1 MARDYRYGH
10 KSSAP
15 APRRTQQDEAAEK
28 SLADKPVKPSKPF
41 ASIMRKKP
49 KPSASTSATDAHQ
62 SAVVESSKASSEPK
76 TSRDKALNTFRQ
88 NTAEVS
94 AQKASSVDEDVQKVK
109 NKVYRD
115 SLPKHIRKELEAQ
128 EALAK
133 AQAEQAE
140 AERLAHMAAQQ
151 EKRRQRLSL
160 GGWLS
165 IAGLTLVG
173 VAWLLYAPFF
183 LAFAFE
189 MGWVSEETRNRM
201 DPAATMRGELASKAI
216 EPAKKPSATAPVSP
230 VEDTNSVKYTFYGEL
245 PKDQVLSGVQPLT
258 VKTKAPIYLQLLSL
272 PNEAQAQAERR
283 RLAQKGFVVQMATLA
298 GKSGNNYVLRMGPYD
313 DQRTLNRLKVELQR
327 VGVDAHEVSL
337 ASVVKASE
345 PVKASTQNANTKTP
359 PPQPAANSRG
369 AVAPR

>member
-15 APRRTQQDEAAEK
+15 APRRTQLTEETSSSGTVKESVK
-28 SLADKPVKPSKPF
+28 SSSKPF
-41 ASIMRKKP
+41 ASLIRKKP
-49 KPSASTSATDAHQ
+49 KSESQSSTDVPQTHAPELAKVSTDMH
-62 SAVVESSKASSEPK
+62 K
-76 TSRDKALNTFRQ
+76 SREKALSTYRQ
-88 NTAEVS
+88 ANKTEPSVA
-94 AQKASSVDEDVQKVK
+94 KATPIDEDVQKVK
-109 NKVYRD
+109 NKVYRE

-140 AERLAHMAAQQ
+140 RDRLAQLVAQQ

-160 GGWLS
+160 SSWLS
-165 IAGLTLVG
+165 IAALTLMG
-173 VAWLLYAPFF
+173 IAWLLYAPFF

-201 DPAATMRGELASKAI
+201 DPAASVRGELASKAI
-216 EPAKKPSATAPVSP
+216 EASKKPVPVVP
-230 VEDTNSVKYTFYGEL
+230 VTPAEDPNVVKYTFYGEL
-245 PKDQVLSGVQPLT
+245 PKDVVLSGVQPLA
-258 VKTKAPIYLQLLSL
+258 VKTKAPVYLQLLSL

-283 RLAQKGFVVQMATLA
+283 RLVQKGYFVQMATLA

-313 DQRTLNRLKVELQR
+313 DQRVLNRLKVELQKLHI
-327 VGVDAHEVSL
+327 DAHEVSL
-337 ASVVKASE
+337 ASVIKASE
-345 PVKASTQNANTKTP
+345 PVKKEALSTGVTSAPATNT
-359 PPQPAANSRG
+359 RG

>member
-15 APRRTQQDEAAEK
+15 APRRTQLTEETNGSGAVKESVK
-28 SLADKPVKPSKPF
+28 SSSKSF
-41 ASIMRKKP
+41 ASLIRKKP
-49 KPSASTSATDAHQ
+49 KSESQSSADLPQTHASESVKTPSEVYKSREKALSTYRQ
-62 SAVVESSKASSEPK
+62 SSKVEPLVVK
-76 TSRDKALNTFRQ
+76 TTP
-88 NTAEVS
+88 
-94 AQKASSVDEDVQKVK
+94 VDDDVQKVK
-109 NKVYRD
+109 NKVYRE

-140 AERLAHMAAQQ
+140 RDRLAQLVAQQ

-160 GGWLS
+160 SSWLS
-165 IAGLTLVG
+165 IAALTLIG
-173 VAWLLYAPFF
+173 IAWLLYAPFF

-201 DPAATMRGELASKAI
+201 DPAASVRGELASKAI
-216 EPAKKPSATAPVSP
+216 EASKKPAPVAP
-230 VEDTNSVKYTFYGEL
+230 VAPAEDPNVVKYTFYGEL
-245 PKDQVLSGVQPLT
+245 PKDVVLSGVQPLA
-258 VKTKAPIYLQLLSL
+258 VKTKAPVYLQLLSL

-283 RLAQKGFVVQMATLA
+283 RLAQKGYMVQMATLA

-313 DQRTLNRLKVELQR
+313 DQRTLNRLKVELQKLHI
-327 VGVDAHEVSL
+327 DAHEVSL
-337 ASVVKASE
+337 ASVIKASE
-345 PVKASTQNANTKTP
+345 PIKKEPQSNTVTTTP
-359 PPQPAANSRG
+359 PNNTRG

>member
-15 APRRTQQDEAAEK
+15 APRRTQLTEETSSSGTVKESVK
-28 SLADKPVKPSKPF
+28 SSSKPF
-41 ASIMRKKP
+41 ASLIRKKP
-49 KPSASTSATDAHQ
+49 KSESQSSTDVPQTHAPELAKVSTDVH
-62 SAVVESSKASSEPK
+62 K
-76 TSRDKALNTFRQ
+76 SREKALSTYRQ
-88 NTAEVS
+88 ANKTEP
-94 AQKASSVDEDVQKVK
+94 SVTKTTPIDEDVQKVK
-109 NKVYRD
+109 NKVYRE

-140 AERLAHMAAQQ
+140 RDRLTQLVAQQ

-160 GGWLS
+160 SSWLS
-165 IAGLTLVG
+165 IAALTLIG
-173 VAWLLYAPFF
+173 IAWLLYAPFF

-201 DPAATMRGELASKAI
+201 DPAASVRGELASKAI
-216 EPAKKPSATAPVSP
+216 EASKKPAVPVVLVAPA
-230 VEDTNSVKYTFYGEL
+230 EDPNVVKYTFYGEL
-245 PKDQVLSGVQPLT
+245 PKDVVLSGVQPLA
-258 VKTKAPIYLQLLSL
+258 VKTKAPVYLQLLSL

-283 RLAQKGFVVQMATLA
+283 RLVQKGYMVQMATLA

-313 DQRTLNRLKVELQR
+313 DQRILNRLKVELQKLHI
-327 VGVDAHEVSL
+327 DAHEVSL
-337 ASVVKASE
+337 ASVIKASE
-345 PVKASTQNANTKTP
+345 PIKKEPQSNTVTTTP
-359 PPQPAANSRG
+359 PNNTRG

>member
-15 APRRTQQDEAAEK
+15 APRRTQLSEDTGSVSDERVK
-28 SLADKPVKPSKPF
+28 SSSKPF
-41 ASIMRKKP
+41 SSLIRKKV
-49 KPSASTSATDAHQ
+49 TSDKIQAR
-62 SAVVESSKASSEPK
+62 SEPSK
-76 TSRDKALNTFRQ
+76 ISLSDAINSPADEHKSREKALNTYRQ
-88 NTAEVS
+88 TSKTEPS
-94 AQKASSVDEDVQKVK
+94 AAKTTSIDDDVQKVK
-109 NKVYRD
+109 NKVYRE

-140 AERLAHMAAQQ
+140 RDRVAQLAAQQ

-160 GGWLS
+160 SSWLS
-165 IAGLTLVG
+165 IAALTVSG
-173 VAWLLYAPFF
+173 IAWLLYAPFF

-201 DPAATMRGELASKAI
+201 DPAASVRSELASKAI
-216 EPAKKPSATAPVSP
+216 EATKKPAPVTSAAP
-230 VEDTNSVKYTFYGEL
+230 AEDSNVVKYTFYGEL
-245 PKDQVLSGVQPLT
+245 PKDVVLSGVQPLG
-258 VKTKAPIYLQLLSL
+258 VKTKAPVYLQLLSL

-283 RLAQKGFVVQMATLA
+283 RLAQKGHMVQMATLA

-313 DQRTLNRLKVELQR
+313 DQRTLNRLKVELQKLHI
-327 VGVDAHEVSL
+327 DAHEVSL
-337 ASVVKASE
+337 ASVIKASE
-345 PVKASTQNANTKTP
+345 PIKKE
-359 PPQPAANSRG
+359 PQPNTIPANNTRG